1 MTDISKICMV
11 CLGEKDASGICPNCR
26 KDTDVSNPAPLLP
39 VKSILAQR
47 YIIALARKRNSEGVT
62 YSAYDIKLGKPVSV
76 REFYPESLVKRDSDE
91 ISVLVPEVNN
101 AAYTQYLNSFISLW
115 TKLHRLK
122 GLTAL
127 ITVTEVFQ
135 LNGTAYAVYDE
146 SERITLRDYLLETKE
161 GFISWEKARIVFM
174 PVLSTLGTLHTSGI
188 IHKGINPSSFV
199 FSKEGKLKLTDFCI
213 APARTPTGLIEPE
226 FFDGYAPFEQY
237 SKTAVAD
244 ARSDIYSFCSVLYR
258 SLIGSTPIDAKTRFQ
273 NDQMM
278 IPAKFAEK
286 LPPYVI
292 NALINGM
299 AIEKDDRTENIE
311 QLRSDLSAS
320 PRVIGA
326 SAPAYTPSAAPEKEN
341 LVEPLNPP
349 RKTDS
354 VPQQKKPASRTE
366 AEKARI
372 RAEKLLETEKKNK
385 KKNTLIAAL
394 SAVLVILILGIG
406 VLIFQL
412 LNLNG
417 VFEDNNPSELTTLGE
432 TVIEVPNFI
441 GMKIAD
447 IISDKQYTDYFD
459 IKTVETSSSTVV
471 AGLVTEQSIAEK
483 SSARIGDTIILTVS
497 TGPKVFALA
506 DVTGMS
512 YSQAESTL
520 LAQGLTCKKSLVQN
534 SDPSKANKVAETVPP
549 AQSAVKD
556 GDTIIIVV
564 YTDPAENETTTSAN
578 QGGNSVEEFLGELE
592 NTTTIQ
598 F

>member
-1 MTDISKICMV
+1 MTDISKLCMV

-26 KDTDVSNPAPLLP
+26 KDTDISQPAPLLP

-47 YIIALARKRNSEGVT
+47 YIIAMARKRNSEGIT
-62 YSAYDIKLGKPVSV
+62 YSAYDMKLEKPVSV
-76 REFYPESLVKRDSDE
+76 REFFPQTLVTRDPDE
-91 ISVLVPEVNN
+91 ISVNVPPQNN
-101 AAYTQYLNSFISLW
+101 SAYTQYLNAFISLW

-135 LNGTAYAVYDE
+135 HNGTAYAVYDE

-188 IHKGINPSSFV
+188 IHKGINPSSFI

-213 APARTPTGLIEPE
+213 APARTPTGLLEPE
-226 FFDGYAPFEQY
+226 IFDGYAPFEQY
-237 SKTAVAD
+237 SKNSVTD
-244 ARSDIYSFCSVLYR
+244 AQSDIYSFCSVLYR
-258 SLIGSTPIDAKTRFQ
+258 SLIGSTPIDSKTRAQ

-278 IPAKFAEK
+278 IPARFAEQ

-299 AIEKDDRTENIE
+299 AIDKDDRTENIE

-326 SAPAYTPSAAPEKEN
+326 SAPVYTPPLKIESTETA
-341 LVEPLNPP
+341 EPLKPVQ
-349 RKTDS
+349 KTQPVS
-354 VPQQKKPASRTE
+354 PTKQPSSRSE
-366 AEKARI
+366 AQKARL
-372 RAEKLLETEKKNK
+372 RAEKELENEKKNK
-385 KKNTLIAAL
+385 KKNVLIGILA
-394 SAVLVILILGIG
+394 VILIILLLGIG
-406 VLIFQL
+406 ILVSQLI
-412 LNLNG
+412 NLG
-417 VFEDNNPSELTTLGE
+417 DPSRGENTSEITTLGN
-432 TVIEVPNFI
+432 TVVAVPNFI

-447 IISDKQYTDYFD
+447 IISNKQYTDCFD
-459 IKTVETSSSTVV
+459 IKTVEASSSTVV
-471 AGLVTEQSIAEK
+471 AGLVTEQSIAEN

-497 TGPKVFALA
+497 TGPKMFPLQ
-506 DVTGMS
+506 DVSGMT
-512 YSQAESTL
+512 YEQAENTL
-520 LAQGLTCKKSLVQN
+520 KEQGLLCKKSSVQN
-534 SDPSKANKVAETVPP
+534 TDPAKAGLVAETVPP
-549 AQSAVKD
+549 EQSAVKE

-564 YTDPAENETTTSAN
+564 YTDPAANEETTSQ
-578 QGGNSVEEFLGELE
+578 QGGNSVQEFLEGLE
-592 NTTTIQ
+592 TTNPQ